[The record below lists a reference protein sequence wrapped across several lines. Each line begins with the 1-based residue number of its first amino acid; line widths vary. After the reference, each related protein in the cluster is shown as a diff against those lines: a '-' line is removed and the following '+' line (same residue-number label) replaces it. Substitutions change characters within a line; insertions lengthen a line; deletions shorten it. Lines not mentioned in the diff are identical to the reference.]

1 MMGKWLQPIFNGLAK
16 FADWASIILLIFIT
30 FQLTAVVILRYFFF
44 TNIRWFEQSSVILFF
59 YLVFIPAGLL
69 SRSGQHLNVEILWE
83 YLQKNEK
90 KKALWLLYLAQ
101 RAIEIIFC
109 VVALYFSWTYTCH
122 LIEVDATFDFE
133 FFGRRV
139 PQWTTAVAFIFG
151 FFFLVLHT
159 LEVFITSLIKKKV

>member
-1 MMGKWLQPIFNGLAK
+1 MGKPMQTILNGMAK
-16 FADWASIILLIFIT
+16 FADWASIALLIFIT

-44 TNIRWFEQSSVILFF
+44 TNVRWFEQSSVILFF

-69 SRSGQHLNVEILWE
+69 SRTGKHLNVEVLWE
-83 YLQKNEK
+83 YFQKREK
-90 KKALWLLYLAQ
+90 KKALLFLYVAQ

-109 VVALYFSWTYTCH
+109 AVALYFSWEYTRH
-122 LIEVDATFDFE
+122 LIEVEATFDFE

-139 PQWTTAVAFIFG
+139 PQWTTAVAFIIG